1 MRDETC
7 SDKFS
12 NENRQVGSDGN
23 HPVLQV
29 IKKLATIFLNL
40 DNLEKNKKVLG
51 KREKQT
57 QWASKYRIPD

>member
-1 MRDETC
+1 MIRYKGVNNYQVEKRSCVRDETC
-7 SDKFS
+7 SDQFS

-40 DNLEKNKKVLG
+40 DNLEHKKSYG
-51 KREKQT
+51 
-57 QWASKYRIPD
+57 